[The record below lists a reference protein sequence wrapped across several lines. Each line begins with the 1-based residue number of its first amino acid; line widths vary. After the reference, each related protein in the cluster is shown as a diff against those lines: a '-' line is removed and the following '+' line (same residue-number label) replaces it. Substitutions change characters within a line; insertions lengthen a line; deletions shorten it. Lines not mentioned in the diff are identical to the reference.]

1 MPLKPAAKRKHLHT
15 RHITCE
21 GFMRDDGLW
30 DIEAKLVD
38 TKPFRFEN
46 RLGGRTTEADEPIHG
61 MLLRVTLDLDL
72 VIHEIDA
79 AS

>member
-30 DIEAKLVD
+30 DIEARWS
-38 TKPFRFEN
+38 TPSPFA
-46 RLGGRTTEADEPIHG
+46 LRTAW
-61 MLLRVTLDLDL
+61 
-72 VIHEIDA
+72 A
-79 AS
+79 AALPKRTNPFTACCCG